1 MASLPSQVG
10 ARKIVPGKKNRH
22 KGCAVTVERAAKRC
36 EEPLVAMLTK
46 LIVGALSA
54 ALFASAAMADF
65 YIVQEKSTKK
75 CKVVYTR
82 PTDKAWI
89 QVGPV
94 AFKTREDA
102 EKQVPVVC
110 KEKMEKH

>member
-1 MASLPSQVG
+1 
-10 ARKIVPGKKNRH
+10 
-22 KGCAVTVERAAKRC
+22 
-36 EEPLVAMLTK
+36 MLAK
-46 LIVGALSA
+46 LIAGVLGAT
-54 ALFASAAMADF
+54 FFVSAAMADY

-75 CKVVYTR
+75 CTVVDKR

-94 AFKTREDA
+94 AFKNRADA

-110 KEKMEKH
+110 KEKN